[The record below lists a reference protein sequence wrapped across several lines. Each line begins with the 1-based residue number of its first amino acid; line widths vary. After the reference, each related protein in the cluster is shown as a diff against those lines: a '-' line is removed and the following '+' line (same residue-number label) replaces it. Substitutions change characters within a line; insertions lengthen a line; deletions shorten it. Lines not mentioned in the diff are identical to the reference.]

1 VIFNELSF
9 FVLFLGPCVLA
20 FHAARRLF
28 GERLGGALRPWLLAA
43 FGAVFFAYYGTKYF
57 GGFWGAV
64 TVLIFVA
71 ELLVSRL
78 YRRGSLLCVLGIV
91 QAVLVLA
98 VFKYSHFFSQV
109 LADVT
114 GALGLPA
121 TALLP
126 KLILPLGVSF
136 FTFEFIHVAADV
148 HSGKLARPAL
158 APYAAFIFF
167 FPTMVAGP
175 IKRYQDFAPQ
185 LDRAAFEPA
194 LFSQGITRILGGL
207 AKKHVVADTFTIW
220 ADRLNGPEL
229 YAADLPTIVCWVLAY
244 AMKIYFDF
252 SGYSDIA
259 IGCGYLFGLHI
270 PENFDWPYASSDI
283 REFWRRW
290 HISLSR
296 WIFDYVY
303 VPLGG
308 SRKGNTSLN
317 LLLAFSISGLWHGA
331 AYNFALWGLWHGA
344 CVAVHRLWSRWEGR
358 PSGRVWRA
366 FSIVFTFACVT
377 FGWALFCM
385 DVGRLGYIAKKVLAW
400 S

>member
-9 FVLFLGPCVLA
+9 FALFLGPCVLA
-20 FHAARRLF
+20 FHAAKRLL
-28 GERLGGALRPWLLAA
+28 GERAGAAIRPWLLAA
-43 FGAVFFAYYGTKYF
+43 VGAVFYAYYGSKYF
-57 GGFWGAV
+57 GGVWGAV

-78 YRRGSLLCVLGIV
+78 YRQGSLLCVIGIV
-91 QAVLVLA
+91 QAVAVLA

-109 LADVT
+109 LADLT
-114 GALGLPA
+114 EALGLSA
-121 TALLP
+121 TPILP

-148 HSGKLARPAL
+148 RSGKLARPAL

-175 IKRYQDFAPQ
+175 IKRYQDFVPQ
-185 LDRAAFEPA
+185 LERARFDSA
-194 LFSQGITRILGGL
+194 LFSRGITRILSGL
-207 AKKHVVADTFTIW
+207 AKKHAVADTFTLFS
-220 ADRLNGPEL
+220 DRLNGPEL
-229 YAADLPTIVCWVLAY
+229 YGADLPTIALWVLAY

-259 IGCGYLFGLHI
+259 IGCGYLFGVHI
-270 PENFDWPYASSDI
+270 PENFDWPYASRDI

-308 SRKGNTSLN
+308 SRKGNTSVN
-317 LLLAFSISGLWHGA
+317 LLLAFLISGVWHGA

-344 CVAVHRLWSRWEGR
+344 CVAVHRAWSSLPNR
-358 PSGRVWRA
+358 PSGRVWQ
-366 FSIVFTFACVT
+366 VFAIGLTFACVT

-385 DVGRLGYIAKKVLAW
+385 DVGRLGYIARKVLAW